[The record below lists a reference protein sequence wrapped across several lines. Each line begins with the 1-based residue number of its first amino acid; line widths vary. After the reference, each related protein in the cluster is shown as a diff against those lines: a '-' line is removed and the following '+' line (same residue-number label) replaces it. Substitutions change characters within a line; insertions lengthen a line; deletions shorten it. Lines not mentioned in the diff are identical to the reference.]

1 MAKTSIRV
9 ERRPPVTTL
18 AIDRPEVRNALDR
31 AASAELTHA
40 LRAFE
45 ADADARVAV
54 LTGTGGAFCAGA
66 DLRELA
72 TGAIYEP
79 WAASADGPTG
89 PPLGKPVI
97 AAIEGHACAGGLGI
111 ALWCD
116 LRVIDETAV
125 FGVFSRRFGVPDS
138 SGTTVR
144 LPRLIGLS
152 RALDLLLTGR
162 AVGAEEAIAI
172 GLANRL
178 APRGET
184 RAVAEALAREIAA
197 HPQGALLC
205 DRRSAHQQLDLSL
218 AEALRREAEGSRLAR
233 EADAVGGAA
242 RFVAGEGRRGIA
254 VESTGAGDASPR
266 RGR

>member
-1 MAKTSIRV
+1 VAKSSIRI
-9 ERRPPVTTL
+9 EREPPITTVV
-18 AIDRPEVRNALDR
+18 IDRPEVRNALDR
-31 AASAELTHA
+31 AASAELA
-40 LRAFE
+40 RAFRAFE
-45 ADADARVAV
+45 ADPEARVAV
-54 LTGTGGAFCAGA
+54 LTGAGGAFCAGA

-72 TGAIYEP
+72 TGEIYEP
-79 WAASADGPTG
+79 WAASADGPTARV
-89 PPLGKPVI
+89 LSKPVI
-97 AAIEGHACAGGLGI
+97 AAIEGTACAGGLGI

-116 LRVIDETAV
+116 LRVVDETAA

-162 AVGAEEAIAI
+162 AVGADEAIAI

-184 RAVAEALAREIAA
+184 RAVATELARLLAA

-205 DRRSAHQQLDLSL
+205 DRRSAHEQFDLPL
-218 AEALRREAEGSRLAR
+218 AEALRREAEGSRVAR
-233 EADAVGGAA
+233 ERDAASGAA
-242 RFVAGEGRRGIA
+242 RFVAGEGRGGI
-254 VESTGAGDASPR
+254 SRLTGSAGASPR